1 MKNFAKILLVSAA
14 AMLAPALSAAAGFD
28 YSALLS
34 PENFENVDTV
44 CRNASGAEVFGIKF
58 EKLSLVFGKSA
69 FKVSVPQK
77 VVIKNLELTVFA
89 KNLTQA
95 ELEKTEYQRPLD
107 FEINGLALTIY
118 GKRNVMTLK
127 ASNARLYR
135 ENIIY
140 LSQDALLEVG
150 GKSAKLGS
158 GASVELKGR
167 MLIIRSRAAGNLGV
181 KI

>member
-1 MKNFAKILLVSAA
+1 
-14 AMLAPALSAAAGFD
+14 
-28 YSALLS
+28 
-34 PENFENVDTV
+34 
-44 CRNASGAEVFGIKF
+44 
-58 EKLSLVFGKSA
+58 
-69 FKVSVPQK
+69 
-77 VVIKNLELTVFA
+77 
-89 KNLTQA
+89 
-95 ELEKTEYQRPLD
+95 
-107 FEINGLALTIY
+107 
-118 GKRNVMTLK
+118 MTLR

>member
-1 MKNFAKILLVSAA
+1 MKNFAKVLLVSAA
-14 AMLAPALSAAAGFD
+14 AMLGTPALSAAGFD

-44 CRNASGAEVFGIKF
+44 CRNAAGAEVFGIKF

-89 KNLTQA
+89 RNLTQN
-95 ELEKTEYQRPLD
+95 ELEKTEYKRPLD
-107 FEINGLALTIY
+107 FEINGLSLTIY

-127 ASNARLYR
+127 ASNARLFK

-140 LSQDALLEVG
+140 LSEDALLEVG

-167 MLIIRSRAAGNLGV
+167 MLIMRSRAAGNLGV